1 MRLGLDSEKQNNK
14 KLLLNILAV
23 LCVPLNACTHFPKAI
38 PPSEQHI
45 AIPETTTSRAIPP
58 LAVAAPLPPPPKA
71 TKASERYSIVVN
83 NVLAQEILFA
93 LARDAKLNIEIHPGI
108 TGTVTMN
115 LIDRTLPE
123 ILDAIARQVDMR
135 YELNGVNLAIMPD
148 SPFLKS
154 YQIEYPNVSRNAKN
168 SINMSTNIAVI
179 GKGQAA
185 GGGSNGSTSN
195 IDNVSDNQFWKT
207 LTENIKDL
215 LRETDKKLPEGSSE
229 TVTEQNNQQEITA
242 QTGTTATDATGK
254 KSAIATLPA
263 QVQSQ
268 NTVKARR
275 VTYREAAYVIA
286 NPETGIISVRATAR
300 QHASIRE
307 FLDKVMNNARR
318 QVLIEATIVE
328 VSLSDQYQQGIDWS
342 LLRSMGMS
350 LTQTS
355 PVGALAAIGTFGY
368 LTPGAFDAQGVNT
381 ATGSKFKLSA
391 SIKLLETFGKL
402 HVLSSPKLSV
412 LNNQTSLL
420 KVVDESVYF
429 TIEVT
434 QGTIN
439 PTTGLPTTLPT
450 YTTTV
455 HTVPVGFMMYVTP
468 QIGADA
474 EVTLNLRP
482 TITRILSFAR
492 DPSPALAQSTPP
504 IVNLIPQIQTREMES
519 ILRVRDGDIAV
530 LGGLMQDSRAGDT
543 NQIPGIGSIPGL
555 GELFKARND
564 KNAKSELVIFLR
576 PVILNQE
583 SQYDVV
589 HQFKN
594 PVATSEWHQNS
605 QQTGVKP

>member
-1 MRLGLDSEKQNNK
+1 MHLNIHSETR
-14 KLLLNILAV
+14 LLLMMAALTF
-23 LCVPLNACTHFPKAI
+23 PLGACTHLPRAMT
-38 PPSEQHI
+38 PSAQHI
-45 AIPETTTSRAIPP
+45 ALPDAAAPDSIPP
-58 LAVAAPLPPPPKA
+58 LSETAPLPPPPKA
-71 TKASERYSIVVN
+71 TKAAERYSIVVN

-93 LARDAKLNIEIHPGI
+93 LARDAKLNIEIHPSI

-115 LIDRTLPE
+115 LLDRTLPE

-135 YELNGVNLAIMPD
+135 YELNGGNLAIMPD

-154 YQIEYPNVSRNAKN
+154 YQIEYPNVARNAKN

-179 GKGQAA
+179 GKGQGA

-195 IDNVSDNQFWKT
+195 IENISNNTFWET

-215 LRETDKKLPEGSSE
+215 LQETDKKLPEGSSE
-229 TVTEQNNQQEITA
+229 TIVEQSNQQQITA
-242 QTGTTATDATGK
+242 QTGTTATDTTGK
-254 KSAIATLPA
+254 KSTVATLPA
-263 QVQSQ
+263 QIQSQ
-268 NTVKARR
+268 NTSRARR
-275 VTYREAAYVIA
+275 VTYREAASVIA

-300 QHASIRE
+300 QHASVRE
-307 FLDKVMNNARR
+307 FIDKVVNNAHR

-342 LLRSMGMS
+342 LLRTLGLS
-350 LTQTS
+350 LTQVS
-355 PVGALAAIGTFGY
+355 PAAATAAMGTISY
-368 LTPGAFDAQGVNT
+368 SNPGRGGMFSLS
-381 ATGSKFKLSA
+381 GSL
-391 SIKLLETFGKL
+391 KLLETFGKL

-434 QGTIN
+434 AGTISS
-439 PTTGLPTTLPT
+439 TGTPLTLPT

-468 QIGADA
+468 QIGGDT

-482 TITRILSFAR
+482 TITRILSYAN
-492 DPSPALAQSTPP
+492 DPNPVLAQYA
-504 IVNLIPQIQTREMES
+504 IINRIPQIQTREMES
-519 ILRVRDGDIAV
+519 ILRVRNGDIAV
-530 LGGLMQDSRAGDT
+530 LGGLMQDSRAGNT
-543 NQIPGIGSIPGL
+543 SQIPGVGSVPGL

-564 KNAKSELVIFLR
+564 TNTKSELVIFLR

-589 HQFKN
+589 RQFKN
-594 PVATSEWHQNS
+594 PAATPEWQQSS
-605 QQTGVKP
+605 QGVRP

>member
-1 MRLGLDSEKQNNK
+1 MHSGLSNK
-14 KLLLNILAV
+14 LAFNLITV
-23 LCVPLNACTHFPKAI
+23 LCLPLCACSNLPKSM
-38 PPSEQHI
+38 PPSSEHI
-45 AIPETTTSRAIPP
+45 ALPEAPPPGDIPP
-58 LAVAAPLPPPPKA
+58 LAGSAPLPPPPQA
-71 TKASERYSIVVN
+71 GRAAERYSIVVN

-135 YELNGVNLAIMPD
+135 YELNGSNLAIMPD
-148 SPFLKS
+148 TPFLKS
-154 YQIEYPNVSRNAKN
+154 YQIEYPNVQRDAKN

-179 GKGQAA
+179 GKGEG
-185 GGGSNGSTSN
+185 GGGSNGSTSTIEN
-195 IDNVSDNQFWKT
+195 ISDNQFWET

-229 TVTEQNNQQEITA
+229 TVTEQSNQQQITP

-254 KSAIATLPA
+254 KSALAVLPA

-268 NTVKARR
+268 NTSKARR

-286 NPETGIISVRATAR
+286 NPETGIISVRATSR
-300 QHASIRE
+300 QHAAVRE
-307 FLDKVMNNARR
+307 FIDKVINNARR

-328 VSLSDQYQQGIDWS
+328 VTLSNQYQQGIDWG
-342 LLRSMGMS
+342 LLRTLGLS
-350 LTQTS
+350 LSSIS
-355 PVGALAAIGTFGY
+355 PA
-368 LTPGAFDAQGVNT
+368 T
-381 ATGSKFKLSA
+381 ATAAMGTISYSNNGTARGMFNLSG

-429 TIEVT
+429 TITVT
-434 QGTIN
+434 QGTYG
-439 PTTGLPTTLPT
+439 TGGILVTPPT
-450 YTTTV
+450 YTSTV

-468 QIGADA
+468 QIGNDS

-482 TITRILSFAR
+482 TITRILSYAK
-492 DPSPALAQSTPP
+492 DPNPVLALSNIT
-504 IVNLIPQIQTREMES
+504 NLIPQIQTREMES
-519 ILRVRDGDIAV
+519 ILRVRNGDIAV
-530 LGGLMQDSRAGDT
+530 LGGLMQDTRSGNT
-543 NQIPGIGSIPGL
+543 SQIPGIGSLPGL

-564 KNAKSELVIFLR
+564 TNGKTELVIFLR
-576 PVILNQE
+576 PIILNQE
-583 SQYDVV
+583 SQYELVRR
-589 HQFKN
+589 FKS
-594 PVATSEWHQNS
+594 PTDTPEWRQAN
-605 QQTGVKP
+605 QGAKP